1 MCSCVFTESKS
12 LWSKEGA
19 TTFGTLMIKEGPR
32 ARYCE
37 MKDPIGLSLQRSAS
51 RASFAA
57 FLSHH
62 VIILQKHCLYL
73 GSNVCQKPLQT
84 KKIPKG
90 TSRLSKPLRFS
101 ALLLLLLLQPLLQLQ
116 RRNLENLET
125 CVCREKNHCS
135 PAPFSLPPL

>member
-1 MCSCVFTESKS
+1 
-12 LWSKEGA
+12 
-19 TTFGTLMIKEGPR
+19 
-32 ARYCE
+32 

-84 KKIPKG
+84 KKNTERHI
-90 TSRLSKPLRFS
+90 TT
-101 ALLLLLLLQPLLQLQ
+101 LQASQIL
-116 RRNLENLET
+116 
-125 CVCREKNHCS
+125 CVAS
-135 PAPFSLPPL
+135 PAPSATSPAAAAQKLRKS